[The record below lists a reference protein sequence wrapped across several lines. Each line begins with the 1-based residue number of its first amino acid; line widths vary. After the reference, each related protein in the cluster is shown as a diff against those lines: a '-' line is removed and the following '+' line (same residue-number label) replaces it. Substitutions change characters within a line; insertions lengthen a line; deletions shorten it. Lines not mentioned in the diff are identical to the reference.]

1 MKKVNIQGKE
11 YVIKHSLRCLFKYE
25 QLFGKPYQGQT
36 SEENYQLLHAAL
48 FAYNPEYTMTFDEL
62 IDECDNDPGIFI
74 AFQEEMT
81 DASRRL
87 TQYFE
92 NKKKVETATESR

>member
-1 MKKVNIQGKE
+1 
-11 YVIKHSLRCLFKYE
+11 
-25 QLFGKPYQGQT
+25 
-36 SEENYQLLHAAL
+36 
-48 FAYNPEYTMTFDEL
+48 MTFDEL